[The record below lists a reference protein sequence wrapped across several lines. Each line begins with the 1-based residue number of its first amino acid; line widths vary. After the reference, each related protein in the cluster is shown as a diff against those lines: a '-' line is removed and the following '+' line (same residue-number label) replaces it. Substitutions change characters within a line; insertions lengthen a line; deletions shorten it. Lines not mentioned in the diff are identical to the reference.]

1 MSRLPPAAAAAQLSW
16 LGSQGVSLARV
27 ALSAVHGTGLTTSM
41 AANAGDVLLSIPA
54 PVWQPFSAATAR
66 QRVPAAVVGRVEER
80 STALGAGSSFC
91 DAALLAYHL
100 ADPSQRAHSPYLSGL
115 PPSDVPLLWPAPL
128 RGALLGGT
136 SAAPAAASQ
145 VALSDDI
152 LAVLDGQG
160 SSSGDRARAASD
172 ERRAG
177 FRWAQSVVLS
187 RAHSG
192 EGKPLALVPGL
203 DLLNHGGDAAGAAVR
218 FDPSAAAFE
227 LVATRAHAPGEHLLI
242 DYGTRA
248 SHRLLRLYGFVPS
261 EGDAAAAAAAAAT
274 TTTTAAAAAATTT
287 TATAAAAAAPA
298 APAAPALAPA
308 PGDEVM
314 LPLLPSAAELAGA
327 PEAVLTEV
335 SAMRAALAACGVRG
349 SALQLVVDEGGSGRV
364 LLPPFAA
371 HGGGAAADSAG
382 APAAGA
388 TTGGGSGA
396 ETATARLV
404 LRGAVEAQMARQREG
419 AAACAAIKSAGGS
432 GASDEAIR
440 QRARLCE
447 ELHRREAPI
456 LSAALAALQ

>member
-100 ADPSQRAHSPYLSGL
+100 AEPSQRAHSPYLSGL

-261 EGDAAAAAAAAAT
+261 EGDAAVAATAAT
-274 TTTTAAAAAATTT
+274 TTAA
-287 TATAAAAAAPA
+287 AAAAAAPA